1 MRDLLKEFENG
12 IKVVKEWHNDDSG
25 KPVERFVITQMD
37 RDIKSYGTME
47 RAMNRAIAIANMN
60 PRPNQDIA

>member
-47 RAMNRAIAIANMN
+47 RAMNRAIAIANRK
-60 PRPNQDIA
+60 PRPKQDIA